1 LKFLNWK
8 KKKDKTS
15 NNKSVSGEKTVV
27 DVTPR
32 AENQL
37 YKGSKQ
43 LYSESIEENLRCL
56 FQRLPDPNLVT
67 EEFILGSRS
76 QTKVVI
82 AYLKDIANPG
92 IVDEVKDRL
101 NKIRAEIIPDT
112 SYIERNIQDS
122 VWSPFPQAEL
132 VAKVDLTLV
141 ALSQGRIAIF
151 VDYCP
156 EIIIVPTTFFDILD
170 TPEDAYRRWFVASS
184 FFRIARFICFFIAA
198 LLPGFYIAL
207 TSFHPELIPTVLA
220 VILTSTREGTPF
232 PVYLEAF
239 ILMGIAELVRMVT
252 LRMPNTTGLA
262 ISIFSGVTLVLTGI
276 LGNIISGPILI
287 VVGLTIIASFTIP
300 GLDLR
305 SSIRIIQFFTM
316 VMATVFGL
324 FGLALSVFYIL
335 IHLSTLK
342 SFGIPYMTPL
352 GPLELSSWGHTVL
365 REPTVEM
372 PQDKTYKPQKKEE
385 H

>member
-1 LKFLNWK
+1 MKFLNWK

-232 PVYLEAF
+232 RL
-239 ILMGIAELVRMVT
+239 
-252 LRMPNTTGLA
+252 LRGLYPHGYSR
-262 ISIFSGVTLVLTGI
+262 ISTNGYSAHAQYYRPCHFYFLRVTLVLTGI

-300 GLDLR
+300 GLDLLLYPDN
-305 SSIRIIQFFTM
+305 SIFHHGYGYC
-316 VMATVFGL
+316 FGL
-324 FGLALSVFYIL
+324 LA
-335 IHLSTLK
+335 
-342 SFGIPYMTPL
+342 
-352 GPLELSSWGHTVL
+352 
-365 REPTVEM
+365 
-372 PQDKTYKPQKKEE
+372 
-385 H
+385 